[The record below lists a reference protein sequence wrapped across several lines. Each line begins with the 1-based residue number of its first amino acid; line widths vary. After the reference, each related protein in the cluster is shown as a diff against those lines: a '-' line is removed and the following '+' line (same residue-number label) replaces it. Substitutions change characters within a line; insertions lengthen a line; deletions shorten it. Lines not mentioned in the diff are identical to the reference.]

1 MKKRYLKPTVEV
13 YLYSPEKGFATSV
26 ALENNTR
33 DRDYVLIEGN
43 DRNTRRASEE
53 ITEFT
58 DGEGEYT
65 IGLWE

>member
-1 MKKRYLKPTVEV
+1 M
-13 YLYSPEKGFATSV
+13 PEKGFANTV
-26 ALENNTR
+26 ALHK
-33 DRDYVLIEGN
+33 DYVLIEGN

-58 DGEGEYT
+58 DNEGEYT

>member
-43 DRNTRRASEE
+43 DRNSTRASEE
-53 ITEFT
+53 VTEYIDRYGQYET
-58 DGEGEYT
+58 GE
-65 IGLWE
+65 WD